1 MRAAILPLLLLFAF
15 PLPAVAAQT
24 IVLHSKP
31 LHSGI
36 KIVQRE
42 SLSFA
47 LEVEVRS
54 EGAVLG
60 SFHGSRDEITVRTET
75 ILTWEDDHRRL
86 KVTFD
91 EVTRRERSQDA
102 TGQTQEEDPP
112 SPLTG
117 NTYIVDWTR
126 AGGVTVGAVDDRSVP
141 QGQADEVRT
150 LYDDLGDRANEM
162 ADLLSGRRLVV
173 GEDVDIPAETLS
185 DLLGDAEDFTFEEF
199 SMVLSEKRRILKK
212 PCAVFVVEVVMTMEA
227 DGLRMLVRMSG
238 EIALSI
244 REGWLVSMDLRGP
257 LAAEGQVSEQGLE
270 LQGGGSMVGMVTYA
284 YGR

>member
-1 MRAAILPLLLLFAF
+1 
-15 PLPAVAAQT
+15 
-24 IVLHSKP
+24 
-31 LHSGI
+31 
-36 KIVQRE
+36 
-42 SLSFA
+42 
-47 LEVEVRS
+47 
-54 EGAVLG
+54 VLG